1 MNARG
6 LIATILSFLT
16 FLTWTLIAPDAR
28 AAIRWGLDAE
38 GGAPYAL
45 RDPEDPSRLRGFEVE
60 IAAALGK
67 RLGEPLS
74 PVQYDFGSLLV
85 GLERG
90 DLDLVMNGIEVTK
103 DRVARVRFS
112 RPYYVY
118 RLQLVTRAA
127 DRRFDALEGCLAV
140 RCVVGTLGDTAAE
153 RLLDARGVTKKVYD
167 GNVEPYRDLALGRI
181 DAVLLDLPIATW
193 YARPDPALR
202 FAGPPV
208 DRGLYAIA
216 FRKDQEELARRVDA
230 ALGEMIES
238 GELRRI
244 LEDWRLWD
252 DEQLAL
258 ADSATKGAEAEAT
271 RAWAFGRYFP
281 LLLRGLW
288 TTIGLSIASMVV
300 AVLLG
305 LPIAVARLWGPA
317 PIRALAVIY
326 VEVFRGIPVLLL
338 LFFLYYGLPGV
349 GVRLGPISAAV
360 LGFGLNYAAYEA
372 EIYRGAIGAVPQGQ
386 WEAAASLG
394 MGRGLTFRRVVLPQA
409 LRLVLPPMT
418 NDFVALF
425 KDTSLVSVIAVV
437 ELTKQY
443 QIVAKSSMQYLE
455 IGLVTAAL
463 YLLVSSPLGV
473 VSRWLEARVSQGAA

>member
-1 MNARG
+1 MTRAI
-6 LIATILSFLT
+6 LTILSFLT
-16 FLTWTLIAPDAR
+16 LLVCTFVAGDA
-28 AAIRWGLDAE
+28 AAALRWGIDAE

-45 RDPEDPSRLRGFEVE
+45 RDPDDPSRLRGFEVE
-60 IAAALGK
+60 IAAALGR
-67 RLGEPLS
+67 RLGEPLV

-103 DRVARVRFS
+103 DRTARVRFS

-118 RLQLVTRAA
+118 RLQLVTREA
-127 DRRFDALEGCLAV
+127 DRRFDTLEGCLAAK
-140 RCVVGTLGDTAAE
+140 CVVGTLGDTAAE
-153 RLLDARGVTKKVYD
+153 RLLDARGVAKKVYD
-167 GNVEPYRDLALGRI
+167 GNVEPYRDLALGRV
-181 DAVLLDLPIATW
+181 DAVLLDLPIAVW
-193 YARPDPALR
+193 YARGDPQLR
-202 FAGPPV
+202 FAGAPI
-208 DRGLYAIA
+208 DRGYYAIA
-216 FRKDQEELARRVDA
+216 LRKDQESLARRVDE
-230 ALGEMIES
+230 ALSDMIAS

-244 LEDWRLWD
+244 LESWKLWD
-252 DEQLAL
+252 DEQQAL
-258 ADSATKGAEAEAT
+258 ASPEAVATEAT
-271 RAWAFGRYFP
+271 RAWAFGRYLP

-288 TTIGLSIASMVV
+288 TTIGLSIASMGL
-300 AVLLG
+300 AILLG
-305 LPIAVARLWGPA
+305 LPIALARMWGPA
-317 PIRALAVIY
+317 PLRALAVVY

-349 GVRLGPISAAV
+349 GVRLGPFSAAV

-372 EIYRGAIGAVPQGQ
+372 EIYRAAIGAVPQGQ

-394 MGRGLTFRRVVLPQA
+394 MGRALAFRRIVLPQT

-463 YLLVSSPLGV
+463 YLLVSLPLGFA
-473 VSRWLEARVSQGAA
+473 SRVLEARASRGAA